1 MVQLWMASGLAGFS
15 FGLLQPWLASALNCF
30 SIGMLLKQVSLML
43 RFHGMEEL
51 GTNA

>member
-1 MVQLWMASGLAGFS
+1 MVQLWVASGLAGFS

-43 RFHGMEEL
+43 RVHGMEEL